1 MNNSMN
7 RVAIFIDAGYLYASA
22 IKLLTGIKQSRS
34 AITLSYEDFLDYI
47 IRQSEALT
55 RRELLRVY
63 WYDGTSS
70 GPTGAHRKLAYQSN
84 VKLRLGMVS
93 LTGEQKGVDSLLIM
107 DMANL
112 AQNRAMSD
120 AVVLTGDEDIR
131 VGVVLAQQYGVR
143 VHLIGIADPDGERN
157 QSSML
162 QQEADTTGLIA
173 LEELQKFATVNDRSG
188 MDGEDDEY
196 GDDPA
201 TVALVQQL
209 LDEAAHLLISTLGPD
224 ELIQA
229 RMALGTGAQAV
240 PPMLDR
246 QLLMAG
252 RQRMQRDLMPH
263 EKRQLRA
270 RFVAQ
275 LKRAAPDPDEK
286 AEA

>member
-1 MNNSMN
+1 MN

-22 IKLLTGIKQSRS
+22 IKLLTGTKQSRS
-34 AITLSYEDFLDYI
+34 AITLSYEDFLEYI

-70 GPTGAHRKLAYQSN
+70 GPTGAHRKLAYQAN

-93 LTGEQKGVDSLLIM
+93 LAGEQKGVDSLLIM

-112 AQNRAMSD
+112 SQNRAMSD
-120 AVVLTGDEDIR
+120 AVLLTGDEDIR
-131 VGVVLAQQYGVR
+131 VGVVLSQQYGVR

-162 QQEADTTGLIA
+162 QQEADSTGLIS
-173 LEELQKFATVNDRSG
+173 LEELQKFATINDRSG
-188 MDGEDDEY
+188 QEGEDDEY
-196 GDDPA
+196 GEDPA
-201 TVALVQQL
+201 TVALVQQM
-209 LDEAAHLLISTLGPD
+209 LDEAAHLLIGTLNGD

-229 RMALGTGAQAV
+229 RVSLGTGAQSV

-246 QLLMAG
+246 QLLMVG

-270 RFVAQ
+270 RFVTQ
-275 LKRAAPDPDEK
+275 LKRAAPDPSETV
-286 AEA
+286 EA

>member
-1 MNNSMN
+1 MN
-7 RVAIFIDAGYLYASA
+7 RVAVFIDAGYLYASA

-34 AITLSYEDFLDYI
+34 AITLSYEEFLEYI
-47 IRQSEALT
+47 IKQSEALT

-93 LTGEQKGVDSLLIM
+93 LAGEQKGVDSLLIM

-162 QQEADTTGLIA
+162 QQEADTTGLIGM
-173 LEELQKFATVNDRSG
+173 EELTRFATVNDRSA
-188 MDGEDDEY
+188 GEGDEDEY
-196 GDDPA
+196 GEDA
-201 TVALVQQL
+201 GAVALVQQL
-209 LDEAAHLLISTLGPD
+209 LEEAAHSLITMLGPD

-229 RMALGTGAQAV
+229 RVSLGTGAQSV
-240 PPMLDR
+240 PPLLDR
-246 QLLMAG
+246 QLLMVG

-270 RFVAQ
+270 RFVTQ
-275 LKRAAPDPDEK
+275 LKRAAPDPN
-286 AEA
+286 EALEA